1 MADLAEPYDA
11 KRDWQQIDRPQLQ
24 AAPLRKTT
32 LKPEVVDMMLT
43 TAVRLALHP
52 EREEASLQEIARK
65 LGELGE
71 LKLMTDMWAHVER
84 LETCL
89 RMGESNSAA
98 S

>member
-24 AAPLRKTT
+24 AEKLSNTT
-32 LKPEVVDMMLT
+32 LQPATVDFLLT
-43 TAVRLALHP
+43 TAVRMALQP
-52 EREEASLQEIARK
+52 KREEASLQEIARK

-71 LKLMTDMWAHVER
+71 LKLMTDLWAHVER

-89 RMGESNSAA
+89 RMGGPNSPA